1 MSINEVRRYAR
12 QTAAELVEAGV
23 QKESLVDANGV
34 EQLWGWPVWGQILHI
49 EVYEGEFDRVGYGQ
63 SERSEIWLRPD
74 GTLMNVQLVV
84 DIWPGSSPDRIE
96 KVTQASDH
104 DIHWADVAYYQRC
117 ETPRVPPGRYGLFE
131 SAVTMRA
138 GVRIADP
145 PGGVVQDGLRHL
157 ANTSL
162 KGQSTDLCVQARDR
176 AHKGIQAA
184 VRRAEDSTATKSWK
198 GKTRALT
205 RWSLGLALV
214 GVLPSLLAAY
224 IANGPKGLSGKP
236 GVTTSFLIAVLGW
249 GIFQAAIT
257 ISVASHAKS
266 ESELDDGLLIATG
279 SGFISATTVSFLLGL
294 LLGKVSIPS
303 TAWLLT
309 WVLVATIVGLLASRW
324 ALRASRS

>member
-12 QTAAELVEAGV
+12 QTATELLTAGIR
-23 QKESLVDANGV
+23 KESLVDANGV
-34 EQLWGWPVWGQILHI
+34 EQLWGWPIWGQILHI

-63 SERSEIWLRPD
+63 SERSEIWLRTD
-74 GTLMNVQLVV
+74 GTLMEVQLVV
-84 DIWPGSSPDRIE
+84 DIWPGFPPDRVE
-96 KVTQASDH
+96 KVTEASDH
-104 DIHWADVAYYQRC
+104 AIHWADVAYHQRC
-117 ETPRVPPGRYGLFE
+117 EPPTVPPGRYGQFV
-131 SAVTMRA
+131 SAVTMRP
-138 GVRIADP
+138 GLKIPEP
-145 PGGVVQDGLRHL
+145 PGTVLLEGLKHL
-157 ANTSL
+157 AETSR
-162 KGQSTDLCVQARDR
+162 KGRTTQLCIQARDR

-198 GKTRALT
+198 GKTRALS
-205 RWSLGLALV
+205 RWSLSLALV
-214 GVLPSLLAAY
+214 GVPPSLLAAY

-266 ESELDDGLLIATG
+266 ESELDDGLLIATV
-279 SGFISATTVSFLLGL
+279 SGFISATTVSLLLGY

>member
-12 QTAAELVEAGV
+12 QTATELVEAGV
-23 QKESLVDANGV
+23 RKESLVDPNGI
-34 EQLWGWPVWGQILHI
+34 EQMWGWPVWGQILHI

-84 DIWPGSSPDRIE
+84 DIWPGSSPDRVE

-145 PGGVVQDGLRHL
+145 PGGVVQDGLKHL

-162 KGQSTDLCVQARDR
+162 KGQSTDLCVQARNR
-176 AHKGIQAA
+176 ADSTL
-184 VRRAEDSTATKSWK
+184 RRALESAQVSTATRPWK
-198 GKTRALT
+198 ARALT
-205 RWSLGLALV
+205 RWSFSLALV
-214 GVLPSLLAAY
+214 GLPTAALVALS
-224 IANGPKGLSGKP
+224 ANGSFLSGRP
-236 GVTTSFLIAVLGW
+236 GFTTSFLLAIIGW
-249 GIFQAAIT
+249 GLFQAAIT
-257 ISVASHAKS
+257 WSVASQAES
-266 ESELDDGLLIATG
+266 SSELDSGLWTAAG
-279 SGFISATTVSFLLGL
+279 WGCASATVVTFLL
-294 LLGKVSIPS
+294 VSTSSRGEIPS
-303 TAWLLT
+303 NAWLLT
-309 WVLVATIVGLLASRW
+309 WVLVATVVGLLASRW
-324 ALRASRS
+324 AFRAGRP